1 MLTGFKFLQ
10 ILTLCSGTLD
20 LFRIFLRQEWRK
32 KKSYTISLNC
42 SQYVW
47 KGPSSARQMPKPD
60 RTLKDFLNFP
70 TLEEGRTL
78 MFFSEFYINRTTLP
92 CLSSLGR
99 MYYIC
104 SPYHRRRN
112 SIKLRLWEAW
122 IQFPLRHQL
131 LVQHWETT
139 IFLWITGL

>member
-1 MLTGFKFLQ
+1 MAKVAVTRILYVDRLQ
-10 ILTLCSGTLD
+10 ILANPHS
-20 LFRIFLRQEWRK
+20 LFWNTRFISDILKARMKE

-42 SQYVW
+42 PQYVW
-47 KGPSSARQMPKPD
+47 KEPSSARQMPKPD

-112 SIKLRLWEAW
+112 SIKLRL
-122 IQFPLRHQL
+122 
-131 LVQHWETT
+131 
-139 IFLWITGL
+139 